1 MKKNANLKSLLLYIL
16 MFAVFGLCFGRLF
29 VVYGIWLTENSTVLF
44 LYLCIFTVLV
54 ISTLMARKDVLVL
67 NRADGVNLIAFS
79 MIIYYT
85 IVFCLKNKA
94 TDFFVPWMNIALS
107 LVIFICTVNM
117 GKIVRTNQIQLSI
130 RIGMFCY
137 FAFVV
142 LFIYS
147 KIHGFTY
154 FYSLEMSTY
163 YAQFQNS
170 IYYVLFSL
178 PFCLCSENKYMKYVA
193 LVMAIICVLMSF
205 KMTSL
210 LGIIASVYFYVRAD
224 SNINAQKYSTKL
236 LRRIQLFL
244 LFGAIAIVAVYV
256 VGQQYGF
263 TVLDKIENSYASG
276 GSGRT
281 EIYRQVIKK
290 QMHSGSLEWMFGHGY
305 DMVNEIVGISAHND
319 FLEILFDFGL
329 IGFSLYIMFIVSIV
343 KCINR
348 LKLKK
353 SRLYPPMVIS
363 FVFFVF
369 LSLFSHIFQI
379 KMYGMIFM
387 LFSGLAL
394 SFSYEDAA
402 EPDW

>member
-16 MFAVFGLCFGRLF
+16 IFAVFGLCFGRLF
-29 VVYGIWLTENSTVLF
+29 IVYGIRMTGNSTILF
-44 LYLCIFTVLV
+44 MYLCIFAVLLV
-54 ISTLMARKDVLVL
+54 SMLMDRKDVLVL

-79 MIIYYT
+79 IIIYYT
-85 IVFCLKNKA
+85 IIFCLKNKV
-94 TDFFVPWMNIALS
+94 TDFFVPWLNIALS
-107 LVIFICTVNM
+107 LMVFISAVNI
-117 GKIVRTNQIQLSI
+117 GKIVRADRLQLPI

-147 KIHGFTY
+147 RIHGFTY
-154 FYSLEMSTY
+154 FYAFEISTY

-178 PFCLCSENKYMKYVA
+178 PFCLCSENKYIKYA
-193 LVMAIICVLMSF
+193 SLVMAIVCVLMSF

-210 LGIIASVYFYVRAD
+210 LGIGASIYFYIRAD
-224 SNINAQKYSTKL
+224 SNINTQKYSTKI
-236 LRRIQLFL
+236 LRRVRLFFVIGL
-244 LFGAIAIVAVYV
+244 VAVIAIYI
-256 VGQQYGF
+256 VGQQYGV
-263 TVLDKIENSYASG
+263 TVLDKIENSYTSG
-276 GSGRT
+276 GSGRL
-281 EIYRQVIKK
+281 EIYQQVIKK
-290 QMHSGSLEWMFGHGY
+290 QIDSGSLEWMFGHGY
-305 DMVNEIVGISAHND
+305 DMVNEIIGISAHND

-329 IGFSLYIMFIVSIV
+329 VGFSLYIMFIVAIV

-387 LFSGLAL
+387 LFSGIAL
-394 SFSYEDAA
+394 NFSYGDAV
-402 EPDW
+402 EPEW